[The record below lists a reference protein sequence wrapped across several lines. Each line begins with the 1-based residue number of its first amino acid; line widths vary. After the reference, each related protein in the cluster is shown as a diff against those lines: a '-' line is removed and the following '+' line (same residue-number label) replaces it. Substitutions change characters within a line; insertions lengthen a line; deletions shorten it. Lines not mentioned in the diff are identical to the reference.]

1 MNEEMM
7 DEEELDG
14 QDDYDAQM
22 EDQDGTTKQGKQGS
36 KKGRAGKGG
45 KDGSQCSQNSGIRIG
60 KRTSDQGSHFQNE
73 FEENL
78 EEEELLQ
85 ARTTPPA
92 SPAIARVQPG
102 VSIHLVVVESGA
114 GGGSEGHVKRGIDVD
129 WRCAYYCECE
139 LRFVPHLAWARAV
152 LPTQQPLFQP
162 PLQRA
167 RLAPL
172 PVPCPARPVFLR

>member
-36 KKGRAGKGG
+36 KKGRAAKAG

-85 ARTTPPA
+85 RELGACGAGEIISQSVPA
-92 SPAIARVQPG
+92 SNQKEKHENGDSQPRNRTPGAATEGEARKD
-102 VSIHLVVVESGA
+102 ST
-114 GGGSEGHVKRGIDVD
+114 
-129 WRCAYYCECE
+129 C
-139 LRFVPHLAWARAV
+139 
-152 LPTQQPLFQP
+152 
-162 PLQRA
+162 
-167 RLAPL
+167 
-172 PVPCPARPVFLR
+172 